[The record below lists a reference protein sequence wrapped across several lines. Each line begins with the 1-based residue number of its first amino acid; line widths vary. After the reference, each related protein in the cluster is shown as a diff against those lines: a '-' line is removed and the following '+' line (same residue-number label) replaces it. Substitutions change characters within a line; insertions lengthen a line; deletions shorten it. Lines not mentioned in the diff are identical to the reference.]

1 MARPTRVQLV
11 QIAVLAVAIF
21 VGIKVLIAL
30 LVFGFMVATGAWA
43 DRP

>member
-1 MARPTRVQLV
+1 MARPTPVQLV

-30 LVFGFMVATGAWA
+30 LFFGWSVATGMWA